1 MSERIGIVG
10 GGLLGMMLA
19 LRFRQQ
25 GHEVTILEAA
35 PELGGLAA
43 TWQLGDIH
51 WDKHYHVILLSD
63 QHVGNLLAEL
73 GLKDQMRWV
82 QTKTGFYTDGKMYSM
97 SNSVEFLKFPPLR
110 LIDKFRL
117 GATIMRASK
126 IKNWQKLEQIPVV
139 DWLKRWSGRRTTEKI
154 WIPLLRAKLGDSY
167 ESASAAFI
175 WAIIARMYAARR
187 SGLKQ
192 EQFGY
197 VQGGYAT
204 ILQRFQQ
211 HLEQL
216 GVEILTN
223 TPTQQVRSSQAGPEI
238 VTNNG
243 EHSFD
248 RVVVTTAA
256 PIARRLLPEL
266 TAAEQLTL
274 DQVKY
279 QGIVCASI
287 LLKKPLDRYY
297 VTNITDTWV
306 PFTAVIEMTTLV
318 DPQEFGGKT
327 LVYLPKY
334 VAPNDPMF
342 EEPEEQIKERFLAA
356 LARMYPHFQREDV
369 LAFQLSRVRNVF
381 AISTLN
387 YSQHVPPVTTSV
399 PGVYLLNSS
408 HIVNGTLNVNETLQL
423 AETGWKTVLNSHQN
437 QLQGVGA

>member
-63 QHVGNLLAEL
+63 QHVGNLLSEL

-223 TPTQQVRSSQAGPEI
+223 TPTQQVRSSQSGPEI
-238 VTNNG
+238 VTSNG

-266 TAAEQLTL
+266 TAEEHLTL

-279 QGIVCASI
+279 QGIVCASV

-387 YSQHVPPVTTSV
+387 YSQHVPHVTTSV